1 MQSVLVAQVTG
12 TQVQTDGPGVQVSGV
27 VVTVPSGATIPPPEH
42 VAPSA
47 WQVSG
52 AGQSATVLHAC
63 GLATQTG
70 VPVCG
75 GGVSHVVFAGH
86 AGAIVGIISITQSK
100 SALGQSATV
109 AQTIGLG
116 SQMPVM
122 GVGTGSGVG
131 TDMGGSSPASGP
143 GRGAAPPSVAG
154 TGGLVGGVA
163 VVAQLVPDAQ
173 VLAVAAPAPELAV
186 LPPAPPVP
194 TLAPPVTG
202 PAPTLVAPPVA
213 APVPATACPK
223 EH

>member
-1 MQSVLVAQVTG
+1 MS
-12 TQVQTDGPGVQVSGV
+12 PV
-27 VVTVPSGATIPPPEH
+27 VITVPSGATIPPPEH
-42 VAPSA
+42 VAASA

-52 AGQSATVLHAC
+52 AGQSAAVLHAC
-63 GLATQTG
+63 GLATQVPV

-75 GGVSHVVFAGH
+75 GGVSHLVFAGH
-86 AGAIVGIISITQSK
+86 AGAMVGIMSITQSK
-100 SALGQSATV
+100 STLGQSATLV
-109 AQTIGLG
+109 QTMGLG
-116 SQMPVM
+116 AQMPVM
-122 GVGTGSGVG
+122 GVGTGSGIGTGVG
-131 TDMGGSSPASGP
+131 SNSPASGP

-173 VLAVAAPAPELAV
+173 VLPVAAPAPGLIV
-186 LPPAPPVP
+186 LPPAPAVP